1 MDGGVCLDLDAFLPE
16 DDVVGLVDVGVGGV
30 GGVGGEGEDDECQHY
45 ELQC

>member
-1 MDGGVCLDLDAFLPE
+1 MDGGVCLDVDAFLSE
-16 DDVVGLVDVGVGGV
+16 DDVVGLVDVGV